1 MLFQHATFSGHFSA
15 VFFLVFREDPLP
27 ELSMLGHATFI
38 EVIGTSAIFCAH
50 VTSFSYGCHVAGSC
64 LAYVFS
70 YIVHFSGP
78 LKGVPFR

>member
-1 MLFQHATFSGHFSA
+1 MPLFQDIFPPF
-15 VFFLVFREDPLP
+15 FFLVFREDPLP
-27 ELSMLGHATFI
+27 ELSVLGHATFI
-38 EVIGTSAIFCAH
+38 EVIGTSAIFCAY